1 MGTHPRVL
9 CDIARFMGRCAP
21 ATGTVSAG
29 AGAVNIM
36 GSNPFEQVR
45 DYIPDFEPQ
54 TEPQVRFTFN
64 AEL

>member
-1 MGTHPRVL
+1 
-9 CDIARFMGRCAP
+9 MGRCVPVP
-21 ATGTVSAG
+21 AMGTVSAG

-64 AEL
+64 TEL